1 MASCRVKNNTEKFGN
16 SDKDLLKMEMI
27 QTLTSMALGLRLVR
41 TMKVTAIVRKQ
52 AVKLVRMWLIEAKT
66 IDS

>member
-1 MASCRVKNNTEKFGN
+1 
-16 SDKDLLKMEMI
+16 MEMI
-27 QTLTSMALGLRLVR
+27 QTLTSMALGLRPVR

-52 AVKLVRMWLIEAKT
+52 AVKLVRMWPIEAKT